1 MTIDITPEDEKLIQ
15 EQFRT
20 GEFRSVEEVIHRA
33 LVSLPTPETS
43 PQPARPRRNLID
55 VLSEPPFAGSELNL
69 EAARPVRG
77 LLVGTIPTSSL
88 SVRGEERRISELRIG
103 SKPPFPVLFT

>member
-1 MTIDITPEDEKLIQ
+1 MTINITPADEKIIQ
-15 EQFRT
+15 EKLRT
-20 GEFRSVEEVIHRA
+20 GGFGSVDEVIHRA
-33 LVSLPTPETS
+33 LLSLATPET
-43 PQPARPRRNLID
+43 PPLPTRPRRNLVD

-88 SVRGEERRISELRIG
+88 SFRGEERRISELRIG